1 MKGILKLLWFTL
13 FARPL
18 IFLIMG
24 VNVRNRQ
31 GLGTTSPSIVVANHN
46 SHLDALVL
54 MSMFP
59 LSSLRKV
66 RPVAAQDYFLRNRWL
81 AWFALNVI
89 GIIPFMRLAE
99 GRRDDPFA
107 ACSAALT
114 GGETLIFFPEGSRG
128 EPERM
133 AEFRTGIA
141 HLARRHPNTPVI
153 PVFLQGTGK
162 SLPRGEWVLVPVI
175 CDVVV
180 GAALH
185 WDGCRKS
192 FMKRLADSFERLAS
206 TVSRHGVD

>member
-1 MKGILKLLWFTL
+1 MKGILRLLWFTL

-24 VNVRNRQ
+24 VNTRNRQ
-31 GLGTTSPSIVVANHN
+31 SLDATSPSIVVANHN

-54 MSMFP
+54 MSLFP

-66 RPVAAQDYFLRNRWL
+66 RPVAAQDYFLKNRWL

-89 GIIPFMRLAE
+89 GIIPFRRLPE
-99 GRRDDPFA
+99 GCRDDPFA
-107 ACSAALT
+107 ACSAALA
-114 GGETLIFFPEGSRG
+114 GGETLIFFPEGTRG

-141 HLARRHPNTPVI
+141 HLARRHPATPVI

-162 SLPRGEWVLVPVI
+162 SLPKGEWVLVPVI

-192 FMKRLADSFERLAS
+192 FMKRLADSFEKLAA
-206 TVSRHGVD
+206 TMGRHGVD

>member
-1 MKGILKLLWFTL
+1 MKGFIRLFWFTL

-24 VNVRNRQ
+24 VNIRNRQ
-31 GLGTTSPSIVVANHN
+31 GLGARSPSIVVANHN

-89 GIIPFMRLAE
+89 GIIPFRRLGE
-99 GRRDDPFA
+99 GRRDDPFV

-141 HLARRHPNTPVI
+141 HLARRHPDIPVI

-175 CDVVV
+175 CDVAV

-192 FMKRLADSFERLAS
+192 FMKRLTDSFERMAA
-206 TVSRHGVD
+206 TVGRHGVD